1 MSRCRT
7 QPLAPRRDSKLDMQR
22 SERTTMVKRL
32 LLPSLSLSLLAL
44 SACGPKAM
52 RGGPDTENPALDQG
66 AMSTTLDRVDIQYLV
81 DQNLD
86 SMFKSPFWARDV
98 QGAMGDP
105 PVVAI
110 WPIKNATSEHLDDQ
124 MLTLLSAIETKLV
137 NSGAVNVVSRERQAE
152 MAAEVGVQ
160 NMDAFDPATA
170 SRLGKQI
177 GAKYY
182 ITGKVTSV
190 DERIKHTRRLQYTLF
205 LQVIEVETSM
215 IKFQFESERSKALKG

>member
-1 MSRCRT
+1 
-7 QPLAPRRDSKLDMQR
+7 
-22 SERTTMVKRL
+22 
-32 LLPSLSLSLLAL
+32 
-44 SACGPKAM
+44 
-52 RGGPDTENPALDQG
+52 
-66 AMSTTLDRVDIQYLV
+66 MSTTLDRVDIQYLV

-98 QGAMGDP
+98 QGAMEAP

-137 NSGAVNVVSRERQAE
+137 NGGAVSVVSRERQAE

-170 SRLGKQI
+170 ARLGKQI

-190 DERIKHTRRLQYTLF
+190 DERIKNTRRLQYTLF

>member
-1 MSRCRT
+1 MS
-7 QPLAPRRDSKLDMQR
+7 
-22 SERTTMVKRL
+22 KRIFL
-32 LLPSLSLSLLAL
+32 VPLSLLLFAG
-44 SACGPKAM
+44 CGPKAS
-52 RGGPDTENPALDQG
+52 RGGPDTENPQMDEG
-66 AMSTTLDRVDIQYLV
+66 AMSTTLDRADIQYLV

-86 SMFKSPFWARDV
+86 SMFKSPFWGRDV
-98 QGAMGDP
+98 QGSVGDP

-160 NMDAFDPATA
+160 NTDSFDPATA
-170 SRLGKQI
+170 AKLGRQV

-190 DERIKHTRRLQYTLF
+190 DERIKNTRRLQYTLF

>member
-1 MSRCRT
+1 MAIRFVLS
-7 QPLAPRRDSKLDMQR
+7 SF
-22 SERTTMVKRL
+22 
-32 LLPSLSLSLLAL
+32 SLSLMLL

-52 RGGPDTENPALDQG
+52 RGGPDTENPKLDDG
-66 AMSTTLDRVDIQYLV
+66 AMSTTLDRADVQYLV

-86 SMFKSPFWARDV
+86 AMFTSAFWGRDV
-98 QGAMGDP
+98 QGAIGDP

-110 WPIKNATSEHLDDQ
+110 WPITNATSEHLDDQ

-152 MAAEVGVQ
+152 MAAEAGVQ
-160 NMDAFDPATA
+160 NMAAFDPATA
-170 SRLGKQI
+170 ATLGKQI

-190 DERIKHTRRLQYTLF
+190 DERIKRTRRLQYTLF

-215 IKFQFESERSKALKG
+215 IKFQFESERSKAIKG